1 MIQLDRNILILVV
14 LYMIQWFYDTI
25 WYFPSLIMFHLVT
38 IPSMSMFPFR
48 FRVDGWK
55 KWAMILTAAVASGL
69 CARGLRQLVIAL
81 GWPRSYFQGQLCHLF
96 TMVIFCTILYRGRFL
111 SKLLTIILAL
121 SLAGQ
126 IGFVWGSLMLMFW
139 APEFTPL
146 MIMVRDVLGYGTF
159 ALYYYLLRRYSN
171 ITSFYLNWKDHI
183 LLISI
188 AFALFFLSCYSRRF
202 MDSNLLNLLFYSTCV
217 FATVAITY
225 LLFRF
230 TREHQQAMD
239 QKTLLQDMRM
249 SENAL
254 TQMQETSAQMKELRH
269 ELGNHFTFLES
280 LAEQGQL
287 DQIREYLRSA
297 EKTLDENARIVATA
311 NPVVNSMIN
320 QKLTYARSLGID
332 SQAKVVL
339 PDGPL
344 PLDDLTLC
352 SLLGNLINNAI
363 EACRDQMSPT
373 ILVEI
378 HPLKSYLV
386 FRVENSVT
394 YDVLQKNPHLLSTKE
409 DAENHG
415 IGLRVTKRI
424 IEENNG
430 ILHYEMS
437 APDRFAVQ
445 VMLQI

>member
-48 FRVDGWK
+48 LRVDGWK
-55 KWAMILTAAVASGL
+55 KWAMIFAAAVVSGL

-81 GWPRSYFQGQLCHLF
+81 GCPRSYFQGQLCHLF

-230 TREHQQAMD
+230 TREHQKAVEQ
-239 QKTLLQDMRM
+239 QILLQDMKL
-249 SENAL
+249 SESSL
-254 TQMQETSAQMKELRH
+254 SQMKETSAQMMELRH
-269 ELGNHFTFLES
+269 ELGNHFIYINTLMD
-280 LAEQGQL
+280 EQRYDELQ
-287 DQIREYLRSA
+287 EYLQNIEHWEQMTAQS
-297 EKTLDENARIVATA
+297 VSTA
-311 NPVVNSMIN
+311 NPVVNAVIN
-320 QKLTYARSLGID
+320 QKLAYARFLGIETT
-332 SQAKVVL
+332 AEVAL
-339 PDGPL
+339 PDRL
-344 PLDDLTLC
+344 PLEDLTIC
-352 SLLGNLINNAI
+352 SLLGNLLNNAI
-363 EACRDQMSPT
+363 DACQGQPSPS
-373 ILVEI
+373 ISVDI
-378 HPLKSYLV
+378 HPLKGYLV
-386 FRVENSVT
+386 FCVTNSVDH
-394 YDVLQKNPHLLSTKE
+394 DVLKENPHLLTTKE
-409 DAENHG
+409 DADSHG
-415 IGLRVTKRI
+415 LGLRIIRRI
-424 IEENNG
+424 VKQNDG
-430 ILHYEMS
+430 ILHFQMDG
-437 APDRFAVQ
+437 PDRFSAQ
-445 VMLQI
+445 VMLRI